1 MARSSS
7 ESQRDVSSATLLD
20 GEATPGFA
28 ERPARRFLT
37 WLSVHRFEILIAAVA
52 ILPFVVAVVR
62 SIVNGYTPIGDDGLL
77 LLRSRDVFTEFNPL
91 LGTWSSSSVGFGVE
105 INNPGPLLFDLMAL
119 PVKLFGSGPGI
130 AIGVAALNAA
140 CLLAAAVIA
149 HRVGGRIAFL
159 LILLVGA
166 SFAWSMGSELIYD
179 VWQPHS
185 LLYPFFLLIVL
196 AWSVAEGRLKGLA
209 WSIAVASLLIQT
221 HLSYV
226 YLAPLIILVGVALY
240 LWSQRAG
247 FAAALRSLKKPVLW
261 SVVVGVVLW
270 AQPLWQQLHGP
281 GDSNMDRLIDA
292 ASGKYGS
299 MPSFGT
305 SLAVRFVGAVIAL
318 PPWILRS
325 SFAESIPPERI
336 LDSSGNFLPVAGL
349 PSLLIST
356 LAVVLM
362 MALLLG
368 SAISARRLPKSGVL
382 TSAILSASLVLFSV
396 FTIKIMPIGP
406 VDSAHQMRWLW
417 PVGAFVIFS
426 LLFRVFTLPNISRS
440 APWLVA
446 SLVGIVSLANLPTHV
461 VAEGTVAYRDATP
474 SVRSMISQVGRLDN
488 RGILLFDPSTLRFA
502 EPYSGPLL
510 AALADKG
517 IRFVTANEPYVHQLG
532 EGRRYRCGAQ
542 WGLPDNPSACGVSNT
557 LSVVSGIEA
566 YAIPDGSERVIFI
579 PGLNP
584 QESLGFGNS
593 LKRLEEAGVEF
604 DGYGQPLNVPEALSE
619 VALRYRELQ
628 IQRDRDSVAVFLR
641 PAL

>member
-1 MARSSS
+1 MTKSSG
-7 ESQRDVSSATLLD
+7 ESQRDFAAATLLD
-20 GEATPGFA
+20 DDATPVVV
-28 ERPARRFLT
+28 EKRARQSLA
-37 WLSVHRFEILIAAVA
+37 WLSAHRFEVLIAAVA

-62 SIVNGYTPIGDDGLL
+62 SIVDGYTPLGDDGLL
-77 LLRSRDVFTEFNPL
+77 VLRSRDVFTAFNPL
-91 LGTWSSSSVGFGVE
+91 LGTWSSSSVAFGVQ
-105 INNPGPLLFDLMAL
+105 INNPGPLLFDLMAM

-130 AIGVAALNAA
+130 AIGVGAMNAA

-149 HRVGGRIAFL
+149 HRVAGRIAFL

-185 LLYPFFLLIVL
+185 LLFPFFLLIVL
-196 AWSVAEGRLKGLA
+196 AWSFAEGKLKALA

-226 YLAPLIILVGVALY
+226 YLAPLIILVGVFLY

-247 FAAALRSLKKPVLW
+247 FVAALGSLKRPVLW
-261 SVVVGVVLW
+261 SVGVGIVLW

-281 GDSNMDRLIDA
+281 GESNMDRLIDA

-325 SFAESIPPERI
+325 SFAESIPPLQI
-336 LDSSGNFLPVAGL
+336 IDSSGNFLPVSGL
-349 PSLLIST
+349 PSLIISM
-356 LAVVLM
+356 LAIVLM
-362 MALLLG
+362 MVLLLA
-368 SAISARRLPKSGVL
+368 SAFSVRRLPMRGVL
-382 TSAILSASLVLFSV
+382 TSALLAVSLLLLSVL
-396 FTIKIMPIGP
+396 TIKIMPIGP
-406 VDSAHQMRWLW
+406 VDPAHQMRWLW

-426 LLFRVFTLPNISRS
+426 LLFRVFTLPAISRS

-446 SLVGIVSLANLPTHV
+446 ALVAIVSLANLPTHV
-461 VAEGTVAYRDATP
+461 VAEGTVASRDATP
-474 SVRSMISQVGRLDN
+474 SVRSMISQVEKLDN
-488 RGILLFDPSTLRFA
+488 RGVLLFDPSTLRFA

-510 AALADKG
+510 AALAEEG

-532 EGRRYRCGAQ
+532 EGRRYRCVAQ

-557 LSVVSGIEA
+557 MSVVSGIEA
-566 YAIPDGSERVIFI
+566 YAVPDGSERVIFI
-579 PGLNP
+579 PGLNRK
-584 QESLGFGNS
+584 ESLQFRDA
-593 LKRLEEAGVEF
+593 KRRLDEAGLKF
-604 DGYGQPLNVPEALSE
+604 DGYGQPVNVPGALSE

-641 PAL
+641 PAS

>member
-1 MARSSS
+1 MTRSSS
-7 ESQRDVSSATLLD
+7 GSGKDLTMATIVDGGATAVVSE
-20 GEATPGFA
+20 GH
-28 ERPARRFLT
+28 ARRFLT
-37 WLSVHRFEILIAAVA
+37 WISARRFEVLIAVVA

-62 SIVNGYTPIGDDGLL
+62 SIVNDYTPIGDDGLL

-119 PVKLFGSGPGI
+119 PIKLFGSGPGM

-149 HRVGGRIAFL
+149 HRIAGRIAFL

-166 SFAWSMGSELIYD
+166 LFAWSMGSELIYD

-196 AWSVAEGRLKGLA
+196 AWSVAEGRLKALT

-226 YLAPLIILVGVALY
+226 YLAPLVILVGVALY

-247 FAAALRSLKKPVLW
+247 FVAALVSLKNPVLW
-261 SVVVGVVLW
+261 SVGVGVVLW

-281 GDSNMDRLIDA
+281 GESNMDRLIDA

-305 SLAVRFVGAVIAL
+305 SLAVRFLGAVIAL

-325 SFAESIPPERI
+325 SFAESIPPVQV

-349 PSLLIST
+349 PSLFIST
-356 LAVVLM
+356 LAVLLI
-362 MALLLG
+362 MAFLLG
-368 SAISARRLPKSGVL
+368 SAISLRRLPKSGVL
-382 TSAILSASLVLFSV
+382 TSAILSASLLLLSV
-396 FTIKIMPIGP
+396 FTIKIMPVGP
-406 VDSAHQMRWLW
+406 VDPAHQMRWLW
-417 PVGAFVIFS
+417 PIGAFVIFS
-426 LLFRVFTLPNISRS
+426 LLLRVFTLPTISRS

-446 SLVGIVSLANLPTHV
+446 ALVAIVSLANLPMHV

-474 SVRSMISQVGRLDN
+474 SVRSMISQVEKLDN
-488 RGILLFDPSTLRFA
+488 RGVLLFDPSTLRFA

-517 IRFVTANEPYVHQLG
+517 IRFVTASEPYVRQLG
-532 EGRRYRCGAQ
+532 EGRRYRCVAQ

-566 YAIPDGSERVIFI
+566 YEVPDGSERVIFI

-584 QESLGFGNS
+584 QESSKFRDAQR
-593 LKRLEEAGVEF
+593 RLAEAGVEF
-604 DGYGQPLNVPEALSE
+604 DGYGQPLNVPKALSE

-628 IQRDRDSVAVFLR
+628 IQRDRDSAAVFLR
-641 PAL
+641 PAS

>member
-20 GEATPGFA
+20 GEATPGFT

-149 HRVGGRIAFL
+149 HRVAGRIAFL

-247 FAAALRSLKKPVLW
+247 LAAALRSLKKPVLW
-261 SVVVGVVLW
+261 SVVVGVFLW

-281 GDSNMDRLIDA
+281 GESNMDRLIDA

-336 LDSSGNFLPVAGL
+336 LDSSGNFLPVVGL

-368 SAISARRLPKSGVL
+368 SVISARRLPKSGVL
-382 TSAILSASLVLFSV
+382 TSAILSASLVLFSA
-396 FTIKIMPIGP
+396 FTIKIMPVGP
-406 VDSAHQMRWLW
+406 VDPAHQMRWLW

-426 LLFRVFTLPNISRS
+426 LLLRVFTLPTILRS

-446 SLVGIVSLANLPTHV
+446 SLVVIVSLANLPMHL
-461 VAEGTVAYRDATP
+461 VAEGPVAYRDAT
-474 SVRSMISQVGRLDN
+474 Q
-488 RGILLFDPSTLRFA
+488 A
-502 EPYSGPLL
+502 
-510 AALADKG
+510 
-517 IRFVTANEPYVHQLG
+517 
-532 EGRRYRCGAQ
+532 CAQ
-542 WGLPDNPSACGVSNT
+542 
-557 LSVVSGIEA
+557 
-566 YAIPDGSERVIFI
+566 
-579 PGLNP
+579 
-584 QESLGFGNS
+584 
-593 LKRLEEAGVEF
+593 
-604 DGYGQPLNVPEALSE
+604 
-619 VALRYRELQ
+619 
-628 IQRDRDSVAVFLR
+628 
-641 PAL
+641 